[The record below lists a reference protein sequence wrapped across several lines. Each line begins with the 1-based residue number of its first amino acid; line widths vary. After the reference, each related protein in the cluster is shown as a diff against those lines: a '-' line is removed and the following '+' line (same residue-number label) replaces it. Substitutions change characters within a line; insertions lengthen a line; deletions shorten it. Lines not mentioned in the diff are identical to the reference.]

1 MVIKIGEVVSRLP
14 DKKVSRYKW
23 GDTWVFP
30 ENRERLKESY
40 YILKE
45 KFQSIE

>member
-1 MVIKIGEVVSRLP
+1 MIIKKNGETASRLP

-23 GDTWVFP
+23 DTWVFP